1 MMNAFDGGV
10 ELVEGGTERTRK
22 RIAVIVE
29 CRGMRSKNPK
39 IQLAVEERDAQTGR
53 RHVIPVR
60 AGLSLNQ
67 TAKTET
73 SQVVGHLR
81 GGIRATDE
89 RGDAWPEIAVAK
101 SSNDMRKAGER
112 LTERVD
118 TRVAKSERGYANG
131 RELQR
136 MIEAIQRIGRERA
149 VMTDAFDLQERAI
162 HRVAQGS

>member
-1 MMNAFDGGV
+1 MVNAFDGGI
-10 ELVEGGTERTRK
+10 ELVECGTERARK

-29 CRGMRSKNPK
+29 RWGLRSKNPE

-67 TAKTET
+67 AAKTET

-81 GGIRATDE
+81 GGIRATEE
-89 RGDAWPEIAVAK
+89 RRHARSEIAVAK
-101 SSNDMRKAGER
+101 SRHDMSKAGER

-118 TRVAKSERGYANG
+118 TRVAKSERRYPNG
-131 RELQR
+131 PEMQR
-136 MIEAIQRIGRERA
+136 M
-149 VMTDAFDLQERAI
+149 V
-162 HRVAQGS
+162 